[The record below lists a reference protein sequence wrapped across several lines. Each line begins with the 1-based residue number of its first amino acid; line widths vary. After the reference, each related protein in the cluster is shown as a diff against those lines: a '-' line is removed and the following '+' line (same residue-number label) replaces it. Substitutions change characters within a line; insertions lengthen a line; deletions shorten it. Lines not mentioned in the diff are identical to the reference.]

1 MEIKVIDYVLQNCK
15 ETILEKNKMLNVRNE
30 ENWNSLTEE
39 EQKNIIIRAY
49 CPSEFSIILEK
60 MKDCVEEEIP
70 CNVCWNSKKWRKKND
85 KE

>member
-39 EQKNIIIRAY
+39 EQKEYNHQ
-49 CPSEFSIILEK
+49 CIL
-60 MKDCVEEEIP
+60 P
-70 CNVCWNSKKWRKKND
+70 
-85 KE
+85 